1 MADKQGGRQDITFND
16 SGEVVALVKA
26 LAYMAHSQN
35 LDIPVDE
42 KVLHGYQLFG
52 YVVVESLEAM
62 IADFENQINELRK
75 AAGLEVHE
83 T

>member
-1 MADKQGGRQDITFND
+1 MTFND
-16 SGEVVALVKA
+16 SGEVVSQVKA

-42 KVLHGYQLFG
+42 GVLHGYQIFG
-52 YVVVESLEAM
+52 YVVVESLKAM
-62 IADFENQINELRK
+62 IADFENQIHELRR